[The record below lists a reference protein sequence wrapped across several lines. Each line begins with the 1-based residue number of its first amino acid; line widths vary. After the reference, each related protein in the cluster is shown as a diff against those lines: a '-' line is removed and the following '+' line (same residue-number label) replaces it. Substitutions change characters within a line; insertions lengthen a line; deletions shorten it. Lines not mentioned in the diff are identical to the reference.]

1 MIYFHDTKNRIIS
14 SNKEWNCKYLHF
26 HLLYKHVENV
36 DHHNPMQMF
45 ETRFLTIYQL
55 FQRDLCGHE
64 YSKYFNE

>member
-1 MIYFHDTKNRIIS
+1 MIYFHDTKNRIIF